1 MKIAKPVA
9 FLAGLA
15 PITFLL
21 FRAFTGR
28 LSANPIQD
36 ITDQTGLWTLR
47 LIMLT
52 LAITPIRRLTNW
64 QSVIRFRR
72 MIGLLA
78 FFYGV
83 LHFTTYIWLDQ
94 DFDLH
99 SILKDIPKRPFITA
113 GFIAFLL
120 MLPLALTSTR
130 KWIGRLGGR
139 RWQLLHRLIYASAAA
154 GVIHYIWVVKLD
166 TTNPYRY
173 AMLLAVLLGIRIWFK
188 VAPGFRQSPG

>member
-21 FRAFTGR
+21 YRAFTGR

-64 QSVIRFRR
+64 QGIIRFRR
-72 MIGLLA
+72 MTGLFA

-99 SILKDIPKRPFITA
+99 SILKDIPKRPFIAA
-113 GFIAFLL
+113 GFAAFVL

-154 GVIHYIWVVKLD
+154 GAIHYIWVVKLD

-173 AMLLAVLLGIRIWFK
+173 GILLVVLLGIRIWFK
-188 VAPGFRQSPG
+188 AATRFCQSPG

>member
-21 FRAFTGR
+21 YRAFTGR

-64 QSVIRFRR
+64 QGIIRFRR
-72 MIGLLA
+72 MTGLFA

-99 SILKDIPKRPFITA
+99 SILKDIPKRPFIAA
-113 GFIAFLL
+113 GFAAFVL

-154 GVIHYIWVVKLD
+154 GAIHYIWVVKLD

-173 AMLLAVLLGIRIWFK
+173 GILLVVLLGIRIWFK
-188 VAPGFRQSPG
+188 AATRFGQSPG